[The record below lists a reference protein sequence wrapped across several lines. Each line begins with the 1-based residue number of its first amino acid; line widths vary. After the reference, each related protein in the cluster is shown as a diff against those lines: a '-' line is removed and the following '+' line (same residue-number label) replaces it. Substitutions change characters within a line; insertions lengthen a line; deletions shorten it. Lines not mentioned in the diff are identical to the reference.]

1 MVVFLFSLFFLIYSA
16 SACDCVYQTKV
27 AYTNAKAL
35 SSGACKYGPLA
46 LGFDGRHLAAAVPS
60 FYKSGAGCGACYQ
73 IRCRNK
79 APLGPLQFQ
88 VGVMLG
94 FDPAA
99 ITTQIALPANWTVGL
114 IIDTGVQINYTN
126 LEEGCPQCDNGGRK

>member
-1 MVVFLFSLFFLIYSA
+1 MDFYFLVIILIG
-16 SACDCVYQTKV
+16 T
-27 AYTNAKAL
+27 
-35 SSGACKYGPLA
+35 YG
-46 LGFDGRHLAAAVPS
+46 F
-60 FYKSGAGCGACYQ
+60 KMQ